1 MNLPH
6 FSAPE
11 DHEVCRR
18 IHRQFGTTYY
28 FAARRFSP
36 REAQKVHAL
45 YAFVR
50 IPDEWVDNPGDLTIP
65 EVKKLLADWRN
76 QFRNGMS
83 GYIPKDGAMR
93 AFCDVARECNIPPSE
108 AECFMDAMEMDL
120 EVTRYQTF
128 EDLRGYMRGS
138 AAAVGIMMCSV
149 MGATIDADLLACAS
163 ALGEAM
169 QLANFIRDVGEDTDR
184 GRIYLPLEDLS
195 HFGVS
200 EEDVLNGRMSP
211 AFKDLIRFEI
221 ARARDLFA
229 KSDAGIARLPRQA
242 QIPVLLAR
250 VLYSQ
255 ILDRVE
261 ANHYDVFTR
270 RARTGLLAKGYQAL
284 RICLFRNRILNKQ
297 ALLNGE
303 PTCPETSKRS
313 AWYLAVR
320 RFTQDFF

>member
-1 MNLPH
+1 
-6 FSAPE
+6 
-11 DHEVCRR
+11 
-18 IHRQFGTTYY
+18 
-28 FAARRFSP
+28 
-36 REAQKVHAL
+36 
-45 YAFVR
+45 
-50 IPDEWVDNPGDLTIP
+50 
-65 EVKKLLADWRN
+65 
-76 QFRNGMS
+76 
-83 GYIPKDGAMR
+83 
-93 AFCDVARECNIPPSE
+93 
-108 AECFMDAMEMDL
+108 MEMDL
-120 EVTRYQTF
+120 EVTRYQTS
-128 EDLRGYMRGS
+128 EDLRGDMRGS